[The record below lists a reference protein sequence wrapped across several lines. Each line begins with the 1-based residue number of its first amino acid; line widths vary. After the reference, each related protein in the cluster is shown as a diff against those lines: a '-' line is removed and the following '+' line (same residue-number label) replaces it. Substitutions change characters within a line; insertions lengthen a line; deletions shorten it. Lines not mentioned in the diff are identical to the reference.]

1 MSAAGTPLTRS
12 QWALGLALG
21 ATVAAC
27 LWAAQLPEA
36 EDDAAALAT
45 VPARRR
51 PSTAVSSPSASSSA
65 PLSRWAVAAREP
77 WPEAEPAALA
87 AWQPPPP
94 PPLPAQATPAQASPP
109 PPPPPPP
116 QAPPFPYQL
125 IGRLSQTGQVQAL
138 LGSDQRSLAVKAG
151 DTIDGQWRV
160 QSIGDDSLE
169 LLWLPGPLSQTLR
182 FKPL

>member
-1 MSAAGTPLTRS
+1 MNAAKPLTRV
-12 QWALGLALG
+12 QWALALALG

-27 LWAAQLPEA
+27 LWAAQLPDV
-36 EDDAAALAT
+36 DDGATDLAT
-45 VPARRR
+45 VPSRR
-51 PSTAVSSPSASSSA
+51 APSAAASA
-65 PLSRWAVAAREP
+65 PETLLRWTMAPRES
-77 WPEAEPAALA
+77 WPETEPAALA

-94 PPLPAQATPAQASPP
+94 PVPTPSPVPAQASP

-125 IGRLSQTGQVQAL
+125 IGRLSQAGQTQAL

-160 QSIGDDSLE
+160 QSVGDDSLE
-169 LLWLPGPLSQTLR
+169 LLWLPGPQPQTLR